1 MAEALTRKQA
11 IAAVWQKF
19 MGVIGYADISGIGDG
34 TVKGAIAGLNGNYAE
49 YNYDNAVCQD
59 TGIVTGNVISIPE
72 TGTYLIWASAKNNT
86 TSKSGFTELS
96 VVANG
101 ILCPLDTV
109 SHEGNQVIC
118 TGIYMGKLQSGQTVY
133 HRVFQN
139 GGFPETISDRYLR
152 MIKLK

>member
-1 MAEALTRKQA
+1 MAEALTRKQV
-11 IAAVWQKF
+11 IQAVWNKF
-19 MGVIGYADISGIGDG
+19 KAIIGNKDISGIGDG
-34 TVKGAIAGLNGNYAE
+34 TVTGALVGLNGNYAE
-49 YNYDNAVCQD
+49 YNYGGGVCQNE
-59 TGIVTGNVISIPE
+59 GQVTGNTITISE
-72 TGTYLIWASAKNNT
+72 SGTYLIWASAKNT
-86 TSKSGFTELS
+86 GTSSTGFTELS
-96 VVANG
+96 IVING
-101 ILCPLDTV
+101 TLCPLDIV

>member
-1 MAEALTRKQA
+1 MNSNFT
-11 IAAVWQKF
+11 
-19 MGVIGYADISGIGDG
+19 
-34 TVKGAIAGLNGNYAE
+34 E
-49 YNYDNAVCQD
+49 YNYGNAVCQD

-96 VVANG
+96 VIANG

-139 GGFPETISDRYLR
+139 GGFSETISDRRLR